1 MIDQEPDFYYWPYNL
16 GISYMAIGKND
27 LGIKYLKKSYD
38 EKLHVNIKAAILNLL
53 GGIYKTEERWEEL
66 EPVVE
71 KSTKMVKKEE
81 NIRSESYYPDS
92 TYYLDQDNI
101 HKEAPLSEEQISN
114 KTKFEWP
121 DSYWFVAERT
131 NGRLAMI
138 GFMAVII
145 NYTLFGWIA
154 YPIL

>member
-1 MIDQEPDFYYWPYNL
+1 MI
-16 GISYMAIGKND
+16 
-27 LGIKYLKKSYD
+27 
-38 EKLHVNIKAAILNLL
+38 
-53 GGIYKTEERWEEL
+53 
-66 EPVVE
+66 
-71 KSTKMVKKEE
+71 KKED

-92 TYYLDQDNI
+92 KYYLDQENT
-101 HKEAPLSEEQISN
+101 LEENLLLEDPISN
-114 KTKFEWP
+114 NGKIFEWP
-121 DSYWFVAERT
+121 NSYWFIAERT

>member
-1 MIDQEPDFYYWPYNL
+1 MI
-16 GISYMAIGKND
+16 
-27 LGIKYLKKSYD
+27 
-38 EKLHVNIKAAILNLL
+38 
-53 GGIYKTEERWEEL
+53 
-66 EPVVE
+66 
-71 KSTKMVKKEE
+71 KKED

-92 TYYLDQDNI
+92 NYYIDQD
-101 HKEAPLSEEQISN
+101 KTPKMMPLSGDPIPNTS
-114 KTKFEWP
+114 KFEWP
-121 DSYWFVAERT
+121 NSYWFIAERT

>member
-1 MIDQEPDFYYWPYNL
+1 MI
-16 GISYMAIGKND
+16 
-27 LGIKYLKKSYD
+27 
-38 EKLHVNIKAAILNLL
+38 
-53 GGIYKTEERWEEL
+53 
-66 EPVVE
+66 
-71 KSTKMVKKEE
+71 KKED

-92 TYYLDQDNI
+92 NYYVDQDNNS
-101 HKEAPLSEEQISN
+101 KETAVSEDKIAITS
-114 KTKFEWP
+114 KFEWP
-121 DSYWFVAERT
+121 NTYWFIAERT

>member
-1 MIDQEPDFYYWPYNL
+1 MI
-16 GISYMAIGKND
+16 
-27 LGIKYLKKSYD
+27 KKQSD
-38 EKLHVNIKAAILNLL
+38 
-53 GGIYKTEERWEEL
+53 
-66 EPVVE
+66 
-71 KSTKMVKKEE
+71 

-92 TYYLDQDNI
+92 NYYLDQDNNP
-101 HKEAPLSEEQISN
+101 KETPVSENQTSN
-114 KTKFEWP
+114 MEGDFEWP
-121 DSYWFVAERT
+121 NSYWFIAERT

>member
-1 MIDQEPDFYYWPYNL
+1 MI
-16 GISYMAIGKND
+16 
-27 LGIKYLKKSYD
+27 
-38 EKLHVNIKAAILNLL
+38 
-53 GGIYKTEERWEEL
+53 
-66 EPVVE
+66 
-71 KSTKMVKKEE
+71 KKED

-92 TYYLDQDNI
+92 NYYIDQGNTPKKI
-101 HKEAPLSEEQISN
+101 QVSEDQMSN
-114 KTKFEWP
+114 MWGDFEWP
-121 DSYWFVAERT
+121 NTYWFIAERT